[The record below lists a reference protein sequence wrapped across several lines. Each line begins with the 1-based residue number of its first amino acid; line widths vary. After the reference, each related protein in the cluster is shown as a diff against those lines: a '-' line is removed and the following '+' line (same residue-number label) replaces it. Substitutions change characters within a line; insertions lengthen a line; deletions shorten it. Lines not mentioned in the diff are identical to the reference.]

1 VTPRRLVP
9 AALTALLVMGA
20 CTDEVPTFDDGTAIP
35 VDAETVEVL
44 IPFSEFGRD
53 FQVFGGFASQADLG
67 RRFVAHEYRGDF
79 DARTLVQIGAFPSSI
94 SVFPEGESTTVPD
107 SAYVP
112 LGGDLI
118 IRMDTSRL
126 VPDEAVE
133 LAAGR
138 MEAGEWDI
146 RTAGW
151 TLAVDTL
158 GGVVPWDESGGGP
171 ATSLG
176 STMWDPQEADTLV
189 IPVDSATMN
198 QWRDADE
205 SVNRSVRVESRSPG
219 HLLDVNSVELRAHL
233 QSSVNPDTVVTVV
246 RGSVGTTFIYTPEPG
261 VTQEEIRIG
270 GAPARRAYFRV
281 ELPDRFEEGSA
292 ACELLASCPIELTR
306 DRVVYAG
313 LVMQTRPV
321 DPPAF
326 APLDTLRL
334 DVRPAL
340 AVDRIPRSPLG
351 LPVQPAP
358 RILPPGVFA
367 EEGSTRVEVPMT
379 RYIQDLLGRPEDDP
393 GQEQEELPSTVAL
406 LSPAEPS
413 GFQFG
418 SLFGPGT
425 EKEPFLR
432 LILTITDG
440 VQLP

>member
-1 VTPRRLVP
+1 
-9 AALTALLVMGA
+9 MGA
-20 CTDEVPTFDDGTAIP
+20 CTDQVPTFDDGAAIP

-53 FQVFGGFASQADLG
+53 FQAFGGFASQADLG
-67 RRFVAHEYRGDF
+67 RLFVAHEYRGDF
-79 DARTLVQIGAFPSSI
+79 DARTLVRIGAFPVSI
-94 SVFPEGESTTVPD
+94 SVFPEGESSTVPD

-112 LGGDLI
+112 LGGNLV
-118 IRMDTSRL
+118 IRMDTTRL

-133 LAAGR
+133 LAAGQ

-146 RTAGW
+146 RTAKW
-151 TLAVDTL
+151 NLAVDTL
-158 GGVVPWDESGGGP
+158 GGVVQWDEPGGGP
-171 ATSLG
+171 TRSLG
-176 STMWDPQEADTLV
+176 SAMWDPQEADTLV
-189 IPVDSATMN
+189 IPVDSATAN

-205 SVNRSVRVESRSPG
+205 SVDRSVRVESRSPG
-219 HLLDVNSVELRAHL
+219 HLLGINSVEFRGHF

-292 ACELLASCPIELTR
+292 ACELLPTCPMELTR

-321 DPPAF
+321 EPPAF
-326 APLDTLRL
+326 EPLDTLRM

-340 AVDRIPRSPLG
+340 AADRIPRSPLG
-351 LPVQPAP
+351 TSVQPTP
-358 RILPPGVFA
+358 RTFPPGVFA

-379 RYIQDLLGRPEDDP
+379 RYIQDLLGRPEDPLGPD
-393 GQEQEELPSTVAL
+393 QEDEERPSTVAL
-406 LSPAEPS
+406 FSPAEPS

-440 VQLP
+440 VELP

>member
-1 VTPRRLVP
+1 
-9 AALTALLVMGA
+9 MGA
-20 CTDEVPTFDDGTAIP
+20 CTDEVPTFDDGSAIP

-79 DARTLVQIGAFPSSI
+79 DARTLVQIGAFPASI
-94 SVFPEGESTTVPD
+94 SVFPEGETTTVPD

-118 IRMDTSRL
+118 IRMDTTRL
-126 VPDEAVE
+126 VPEEAVE
-133 LAAGR
+133 LAAGQ
-138 MEAGEWDI
+138 MEAGEWDV

-158 GGVVPWDESGGGP
+158 GGVVPWDEPGGG
-171 ATSLG
+171 AARSLG

-189 IPVDSATMN
+189 IPVDSATVN

-205 SVNRSVRVESRSPG
+205 SVDRSVRVESRSPG
-219 HLLDVNSVELRAHL
+219 HLLDVSSVELRAHL

-261 VTQEEIRIG
+261 VTEGEIRIG

-292 ACELLASCPIELTR
+292 ACELLASCPMELTR

-313 LVMQTRPV
+313 LVLQTRPV

-326 APLDTLRL
+326 APLDTLGL

-340 AVDRIPRSPLG
+340 AADRIPRSPLG

-358 RILPPGVFA
+358 QVLPPGVFS

-393 GQEQEELPSTVAL
+393 EQEERPSTVAL